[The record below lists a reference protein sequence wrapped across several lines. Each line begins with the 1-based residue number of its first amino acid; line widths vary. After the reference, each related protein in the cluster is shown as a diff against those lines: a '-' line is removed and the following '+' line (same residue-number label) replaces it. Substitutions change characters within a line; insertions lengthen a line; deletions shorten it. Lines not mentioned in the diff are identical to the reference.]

1 MTNEDFD
8 FIKQTMPELEDLTVE
23 GKNVREFKFDVKDM
37 KKLKRIEIRNDND
50 SSDEDSYEM
59 DNISFTKS

>member
-1 MTNEDFD
+1 
-8 FIKQTMPELEDLTVE
+8 MPELEDLTVE